1 MLKKHSPLFLVI
13 FCSFFLVSGTA
24 FSAESD
30 KGSASSKPQE
40 HKHSGNHQHS
50 HAKSDGSS
58 SHHEQ
63 CSQKMSMVDLNKD
76 NKISKEEF
84 IKHHEDMFAA
94 MDTNK
99 DGFLDESEMHHMM
112 DQMHGKHGK
121 SNHGHHGE
129 SDHKHPDH
137 GKEKSK

>member
-84 IKHHEDMFAA
+84 KAHHEKRVAA
-94 MDTNK
+94 R
-99 DGFLDESEMHHMM
+99 GGA
-112 DQMHGKHGK
+112 GK
-121 SNHGHHGE
+121 
-129 SDHKHPDH
+129 
-137 GKEKSK
+137 

>member
-1 MLKKHSPLFLVI
+1 MKCFACGKKNPIRNLKK
-13 FCSFFLVSGTA
+13 TN
-24 FSAESD
+24 
-30 KGSASSKPQE
+30 Q
-40 HKHSGNHQHS
+40 
-50 HAKSDGSS
+50 
-58 SHHEQ
+58 
-63 CSQKMSMVDLNKD
+63 LNKD

-129 SDHKHPDH
+129 SDHKHSDH